1 MAHDRQQNSG
11 RFITFEGGEGVGK
24 STQIKH
30 LAATLQSQGISPV
43 LTREPGGSPF
53 AERAREIL
61 LDPGATP
68 KGALAQSLL
77 FFAARSD
84 HLDETIRPAL
94 AAGRWVLC
102 DRFTDS
108 TRAYQGAA
116 SGVDPATIATLDHM
130 VVGADQPHLTV
141 LLDLDPKIGLARA
154 DQRRAATPGGF
165 IAADTYEGQRLDFH
179 QRLRQGF
186 LEIAQQEPNRVVVV
200 DAFRN
205 ELTIADEIWRIVSS
219 RFVAIPRLPEADL

>member
-1 MAHDRQQNSG
+1 MAHDTHQTRG
-11 RFITFEGGEGVGK
+11 IFITFEGGEGVGK

-30 LAATLQSQGISPV
+30 LCARLQTVGASTL

-61 LDPGATP
+61 LDPNSAP
-68 KGALAQSLL
+68 KAALAQSLL

-94 AAGRWVLC
+94 AASRWVLC
-102 DRFTDS
+102 DRFADS

-116 SGVDPATIATLDHM
+116 SGVDPTTIATLDRM
-130 VVGADQPHLTV
+130 VVGVDQPNLTV

-154 DQRRAATPGGF
+154 DQRRTAAPGAF
-165 IAADTYEGQRLDFH
+165 VAADNYEGRRLDFH
-179 QRLRQGF
+179 QRLRDGF
-186 LEIAQQEPNRVVVV
+186 LAIAHQEPGRVIVI

-205 ELTIADEIWRIVSS
+205 ELTIAEEIWSHVSG
-219 RFVAIPRLPEADL
+219 RFGAILGAPREGV

>member
-1 MAHDRQQNSG
+1 MAHENHQQSG

-30 LAATLQSQGISPV
+30 LAARLLALGISPL

-61 LDPGATP
+61 LDPNTAP
-68 KGALAQSLL
+68 KTALAQSLL

-94 AAGRWVLC
+94 VAGRWVLC
-102 DRFTDS
+102 DRFNDS
-108 TRAYQGAA
+108 TCAYQGAA
-116 SGVDPATIATLDHM
+116 SGVDPATIAILDRL
-130 VVGADQPHLTV
+130 VVGLDQPHLTV

-154 DQRRAATPGGF
+154 DQRRTSAPGAF
-165 IAADTYEGQRLDFH
+165 IAADTYEGRRLDFH
-179 QRLRQGF
+179 QRLREGF
-186 LEIAQQEPNRVVVV
+186 REIARREPHRVVIV

-205 ELTIADEIWRIVSS
+205 ELTIADEIWRHVSS
-219 RFVAIPRLPEADL
+219 RFATTLNPPKAGV

>member
-1 MAHDRQQNSG
+1 MAHNTQNTRG

-30 LAATLQSQGISPV
+30 LASRLSTAGASPL
-43 LTREPGGSPF
+43 LTREPGGSHF
-53 AERAREIL
+53 AERMRAVL
-61 LDPGATP
+61 LDPKAAP
-68 KGALAQSLL
+68 KTALAQSLL

-94 AAGRWVLC
+94 TAARWVLC
-102 DRFTDS
+102 DRFADS

-116 SGVDPATIATLDHM
+116 SGVPPAAIAALNQL
-130 VVGADQPHLTV
+130 VVGTDQPDLTI

-154 DQRRAATPGGF
+154 DQRRAATPGAF
-165 IAADTYEGQRLDFH
+165 VAADTYESRRLDFH
-179 QRLRQGF
+179 QRLREGF
-186 LEIAQQEPNRVVVV
+186 LEIARQEPNRVVVV

-205 ELTIADEIWRIVSS
+205 ELMIADEIWHHVSS
-219 RFVAIPRLPEADL
+219 RFGVPPSPPVAGA

>member
-1 MAHDRQQNSG
+1 MAHDIHQNSG

-30 LAATLQSQGISPV
+30 LAARLQGLGISPL

-61 LDPGATP
+61 LDPAATP
-68 KGALAQSLL
+68 KAALAQSLL

-94 AAGRWVLC
+94 AANRWVLC

-116 SGVDPATIATLDHM
+116 SGVDPKTIATLDRI
-130 VVGADQPHLTV
+130 VVGADQPHLTL

-154 DQRRAATPGGF
+154 DQRRTAAPGAF
-165 IAADTYEGQRLDFH
+165 ITADTYEGRRLDFH
-179 QRLRQGF
+179 QRLRDGF
-186 LEIAQQEPNRVVVV
+186 IKIAQQEPHRVVIV

-205 ELTIADEIWRIVSS
+205 ELTIADEIWNIVAS
-219 RFVAIPRLPEADL
+219 RFAAILHAQKAGI